1 MIIPNKLKPQDTV
14 ATVSISFGTANIF
27 PNRYTAGIN
36 ELKKKFNVSVKEMP
50 NSLKSHQWLQDHP
63 EARAQDLINAFEDEN
78 VKAIICNIGGNDS
91 VRIIPYLNDDV
102 IKNNPKIF
110 LGYSDA
116 TAIHVH
122 LYKLGITSYY
132 GPTVMA
138 GFAENGGMQKYSY
151 ECLKQM
157 ICEEGAAKF
166 YPNKEGWTNEFL
178 DWGKPENQLIKRKL
192 NTECK
197 PRLLHGSK
205 NVSGHLIGG
214 CMESLELLKGT
225 PFFFRPNDFNGAILF
240 LELSDINLG
249 SNYFMK
255 CLRNYGLMGVFD
267 KISALIIGRPGEFFD
282 DMSRLDAFDEYTKRV
297 VSTEFNHPELPV
309 ISRMDF
315 GHTEPMMT
323 LPYGQIAKLDINDL
337 SLEFENK

>member
-1 MIIPNKLKPQDTV
+1 MIIPNKLKSQDTV

-27 PNRYTAGIN
+27 PSRYNAGIN
-36 ELKKKFNVSVKEMP
+36 ELKHKFGVKVKEMP
-50 NSLKSHQWLQDHP
+50 NSLRPHQWLQDHP
-63 EARAQDLINAFEDEN
+63 EARAQDIMKAFEDSE
-78 VKAIICNIGGNDS
+78 VKAVICNIGGNDS
-91 VRIIPYLNDDV
+91 VRIIRYLNEDI

-116 TAIHVH
+116 TAIHVY

-132 GPTVMA
+132 GPTIMA

-157 ICEEGAAKF
+157 ICEEGKVKL
-166 YPNKEGWTNEFL
+166 YPNKDGWTNEFL
-178 DWGKPENQLIKRKL
+178 DWGKPDNQFIKRKL
-192 NTECK
+192 IKGCEPK
-197 PRLLHGSK
+197 LLQGNK

-225 PFFFRPNDFNGAILF
+225 PFFFRLEDFKDAILF

-249 SNYFMK
+249 CNYFMK

-267 KISALIIGRPGEFFD
+267 QIRALIIGRPGEFFD
-282 DMSRLDAFDEYTKRV
+282 DMSKLDAFDEYAKRV
-297 VSTEFNHPELPV
+297 VSVEFNHPELPIV
-309 ISRMDF
+309 SRMDF

-323 LPYGQIAKLDINDL
+323 LPYGQVAKLDINDL